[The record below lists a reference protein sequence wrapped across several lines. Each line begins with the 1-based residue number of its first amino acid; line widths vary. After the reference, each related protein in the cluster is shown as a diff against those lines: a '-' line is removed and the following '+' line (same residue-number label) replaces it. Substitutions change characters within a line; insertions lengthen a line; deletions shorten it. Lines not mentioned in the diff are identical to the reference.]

1 MKTNRDR
8 LSALTSACML
18 GLLLLAGTV
27 PAAAEE
33 KAQEKGFSFS
43 ADPIV
48 IGAISTDVDTRSSKF
63 QEYRDLSSGAT
74 LGFDL
79 LGVSGDGERVFDITG
94 VNVRRD
100 DARYTL
106 AYGKPGAYTL
116 FFDYNKIVHRFG
128 NDGHTLYTY
137 TGGGRYEIADPIQ
150 NAIQTALVNQ
160 FAVSPAGITYPFLNN
175 LLAPYLA
182 VAHPVNL
189 ALERDRTLAR
199 LDLGKMG
206 NLSWGVEYTHELRSG
221 TRPYGGSFGFGNAT
235 ELPEPIDYATTGA
248 ELAGEWK
255 GANGGLRFG
264 YRYSDFKNNIST
276 MYFDNPF
283 RYTNSTDPSAYTGP
297 AAGSINGAAVGFADL
312 AASNQASLAF
322 LAGKGKA
329 GSWWGNFSASYN
341 QMKQND
347 PLLPYTLNSSIVGL
361 TETGAKFDPT
371 NPINLPTNSA
381 DRKVAVTAVT
391 ALGGTRFADKLGL
404 TFHYR
409 FYDYDNKSPEIE
421 FPGYVR
427 FQAVWEA
434 IGRVAFPYS
443 YKKQNAGAEL
453 GWDLSTATRLSLN
466 YDRESWD
473 RTGREVKTTDENILK
488 LNLDTHASDKLTF
501 HGSYEYGDRGISA
514 YNTAASNFSFIEA
527 EIPTNL
533 PGMRKFDEAARKYNA
548 FNLLAQATPS
558 DAWSFQLGANQRNED
573 YDKSQFGLTY
583 DDTLQ
588 LNAEVSYTPG
598 EKVNFYLFANHADRK
613 NQLKSRQS
621 GAAPSV
627 NPLDDW
633 TATFKEITDTLGAGL
648 NAKLSARWSGSVTAN
663 YSKSD
668 GKADIFSPPG
678 GAPDLGFGFDNYED
692 IKLFSLLGRLEYQLS
707 KQAKTGLFYRWED
720 YTLDSFILQGLR
732 NYLPGALLLNPAL
745 GDYRGKV
752 LGVDLTLAF

>member
-1 MKTNRDR
+1 MKINRGT
-8 LSALTSACML
+8 LSALAA

-27 PAAAEE
+27 PAAAAEE
-33 KAQEKGFSFS
+33 KTQEKGFSFS

-48 IGAISTDVDTRSSKF
+48 IGAISTDVDTKSSKF
-63 QEYRDLSSGAT
+63 QEYRDFSSGAT
-74 LGFDL
+74 LGFNL
-79 LGVSGDGERVFDITG
+79 LGVSGDGERVFNVTG
-94 VNVRRD
+94 VNARRD

-106 AYGKPGAYTL
+106 DYGKPGAYNF

-128 NDGHTLYTY
+128 NDG
-137 TGGGRYEIADPIQ
+137 
-150 NAIQTALVNQ
+150 
-160 FAVSPAGITYPFLNN
+160 SPAGVNFPFLNN

-206 NLSWGVEYTHELRSG
+206 NLSWAVEYTRELRSG

-235 ELPEPIDYATTGA
+235 ELPEPIDYDTTGA
-248 ELAGEWK
+248 EVAGEWK

-264 YRYSDFKNNIST
+264 YRYSDFKNNVST

-283 RYTNSTDPSAYTGP
+283 RFTNSTDPSAYTGP

-312 AASNQASLAF
+312 AASNKASLAF
-322 LAGKGKA
+322 VAGKGKA
-329 GSWWGNFSASYN
+329 GSWWGNFTASYN
-341 QMKQND
+341 QMKQDD

-361 TETGAKFDPT
+361 TESGAKFDPT
-371 NPINLPTNSA
+371 NPVNLPASSA
-381 DRKVAVTAVT
+381 DRKVDVTAVT
-391 ALGGTRFADKLGL
+391 ALGGTRFADNFGL

-409 FYDYDNKSPEIE
+409 YYDYDNKSPEIE

-427 FQAVWEA
+427 FHAVWEA

-473 RTGREVKTTDENILK
+473 RTGREVKSTDEDILK
-488 LNLDTHASDKLTF
+488 LNLDTHASDKLTL
-501 HGSYEYGDRGISA
+501 HGSYEYGDRSIGA
-514 YNTAASNFSFIEA
+514 YNTAASNATFVEA

-548 FNLLAQATPS
+548 FNVLAQVNPS
-558 DAWSFQLGANQRNED
+558 DAWNFQLGANQRNED
-573 YDKSQFGLTY
+573 YNKTQFGLTY

-588 LNAEVSYTPG
+588 FNAEVSYTPD

-613 NQLKSRQS
+613 NQIKSRQS
-621 GAAPSV
+621 GATPSV

-648 NAKLSARWSGSVTAN
+648 NAKLSAKWSGSVTAN

-678 GAPDLGFGFDNYED
+678 GAPDLGFGFNNYED
-692 IKLFSLLGRLEYQLS
+692 IKLFSILGRLEYQLS